1 LAISR
6 TRKEELLE
14 AYRQQ
19 MAESS
24 GFLMAEYTALS
35 VPQMQAIRRRTREQG
50 GEVFVVKNTLFGIVL
65 QETNATVPEELL
77 IGPMVVA
84 FAHQDVPSLAKLF
97 REIAQSFEENRFVI
111 KGGML
116 EGRFFDAREAGA
128 VAALPTRDELLAQV
142 LRTINAPATQTVGVI
157 AGGIRQVLNVVK
169 AYADKLGE
177 AEGGTTTTEVEAE
190 VEAEAAA

>member
-1 LAISR
+1 LAITR
-6 TRKEELLE
+6 ARKEELLE

-19 MAESS
+19 VAESS

-50 GEVFVVKNTLFGIVL
+50 GEVFVVKNTLFELVL
-65 QETNATVPEELL
+65 QEADVKVSEELMT
-77 IGPMVVA
+77 GPTIVA
-84 FAHQDVPSLAKLF
+84 FAHEDVPALAKLF
-97 REIAQSFEENRFVI
+97 REVAQSMEEDRFVI

-116 EGRFFDAREAGA
+116 EGRFFGAKEAAA
-128 VAALPTRDELLAQV
+128 VAELPTREELLAQV
-142 LRTINAPATQTVGVI
+142 LRTINAPASQTVGVV

-177 AEGGTTTTEVEAE
+177 AAGGAE
-190 VEAEAAA
+190 TAEAAA

>member
-6 TRKEELLE
+6 ARKEELLD

-35 VPQMQAIRRRTREQG
+35 VPQMQSIRRRTTEQG
-50 GEVFVVKNTLFGIVL
+50 GEVFVVKNTLFELVL
-65 QETNATVPEELL
+65 KEANVKVSEGLL
-77 IGPMVVA
+77 TGPMLVA
-84 FAHQDVPSLAKLF
+84 FAHKDVPSLAKLF
-97 REIAQSFEENRFVI
+97 REVAQSLEEDRFVV

-116 EGRFFDAREAGA
+116 EGRLFSAREAAA
-128 VAALPTRDELLAQV
+128 VAELPTREELLAQV
-142 LRTINAPATQTVGVI
+142 LRTINAPASQTVGVV

-177 AEGGTTTTEVEAE
+177 GAGGVET
-190 VEAEAAA
+190 AEAAA